1 MAAPRV
7 LVMEPIYLSMVQR
20 IVAFVKWAALIAIG
34 VPLGVAI
41 APYAIGPV
49 YRFPTPAPFS
59 GTALYNPYADAPV
72 GAHWRTANFHAH
84 GRAWGGLTEG
94 RQTDSAIV
102 DYYYNKLGYDIA
114 GVSDYLHIDH
124 HRTDSSFVPVYEH
137 GVNALKTHLLG
148 INARHVVW
156 FDFPLPQSR
165 SEKQYVIDRVAG
177 DASLV
182 ALAHPALRGGYSR
195 DDLAYLTHYQLFE
208 VLNHFVVSDSLWDV
222 ALSTGHAVW
231 AIGSDDSHN
240 ITDAGQTGAMWTE
253 ILTPSTRAADVVEAL
268 KAGRTYAVAGH
279 HARSDAHPEQIA
291 VRGDTL
297 TVTCEGPESRIDFI
311 GQGGR
316 LLARAFGVE
325 SASYVIQPGDP
336 YVRTVISTPH
346 TLMFLNPIVRYD
358 GKKVARPV
366 AMLDGPKTWA
376 LRSSILVTAV
386 MLIWLA
392 LARRRFALRRRLRPE
407 PALA

>member
-1 MAAPRV
+1 M
-7 LVMEPIYLSMVQR
+7 
-20 IVAFVKWAALIAIG
+20 VAFMKWAALVVIG
-34 VPLGVAI
+34 VPLGIAV
-41 APYAIGPV
+41 APYAMCPV
-49 YRFPTPAPFS
+49 YRFPAPAPFS
-59 GTALYNPYADAPV
+59 GAAFYDPYANRPA
-72 GAHWRTANFHAH
+72 GSQWRTANFHAH

-102 DYYYNKLGYDIA
+102 HHYYNDLGYDVA
-114 GVSDYLHIDH
+114 GVSDYQQIDR
-124 HRTDSSFVPVYEH
+124 HRTDSSFVPTYEH

-165 SEKQYVIDRVAG
+165 SEKQYIIDRVGAG
-177 DASLV
+177 ASLV

-195 DDLAYLTHYQLFE
+195 EDLSVLTHYQLFE

-240 ITDAGQTGAMWTE
+240 IMDAGQTGAMWTE
-253 ILTPSTRAADVVEAL
+253 ILSPSTRAADVVEAL

-279 HARSDAHPEQIA
+279 GARSDAHPEQIA
-291 VRGDTL
+291 VNGDTL
-297 TVTCEGPESRIDFI
+297 TVTCDIPVSRIDFI
-311 GQGGR
+311 GQQGH
-316 LLARAFGVE
+316 LLSRAFGTK
-325 SASYVIQPGDP
+325 SASYVIQAGDP
-336 YVRTVISTPH
+336 YVRTVIATPH
-346 TLMFLNPIVRYD
+346 TIMFLNPIVRYD
-358 GKKVARPV
+358 GHQVARPV
-366 AMLDGPKTWA
+366 AVLDVPRTWA
-376 LRSSILVTAV
+376 LRSSILVTAL

-392 LARRRFALRRRLRPE
+392 VVRRRFALRRGSSPE

>member
-1 MAAPRV
+1 
-7 LVMEPIYLSMVQR
+7 MVQR
-20 IVAFVKWAALIAIG
+20 IVAFVKWAPLVVIG

-41 APYAIGPV
+41 APYAIAPV
-49 YRFPTPAPFS
+49 YRFPAPAPFS
-59 GTALYNPYADAPV
+59 GPSFYNPYANRPA
-72 GAHWRTANFHAH
+72 GSQWRTANFHAH

-94 RQTDSAIV
+94 RQTDSAVV
-102 DYYYNKLGYDIA
+102 DHYYNKLGYDVA
-114 GVSDYLHIDH
+114 GVSDYLQIDR
-124 HRTDSSFVPVYEH
+124 HRTDSSFVPTYEH
-137 GVNALKTHLLG
+137 GINALKTHLLG
-148 INARHVVW
+148 IDARRVVW

-165 SEKQYVIDRVAG
+165 SEKQYVIDRVASG
-177 DASLV
+177 ASLV

-195 DDLAYLTHYQLFE
+195 DDLGFLTHYQLFE

-253 ILTPSTRAADVVEAL
+253 LLTPSTRAADVVEAL

-279 HARSDAHPEQIA
+279 GARSDAHPEQI
-291 VRGDTL
+291 VVSGDTL
-297 TVTCEGPESRIDFI
+297 TVTCDGPVSRIDFV

-316 LLARAFGVE
+316 LLARVFDVQR
-325 SASYVIQPGDP
+325 ASYAIQPGDP

-346 TLMFLNPIVRYD
+346 TLMFLNPVVRYD
-358 GKKVARPV
+358 GQKLARPV
-366 AMLDGPKTWA
+366 AMLDVPRTWA
-376 LRSSILVTAV
+376 LRSSIAVTAV
-386 MLIWLA
+386 MLVWLA
-392 LARRRFALRRRLRPE
+392 FVGRHFALRRRPRPE

>member
-1 MAAPRV
+1 
-7 LVMEPIYLSMVQR
+7 MEPIYLYTVQR
-20 IVAFVKWAALIAIG
+20 IVAVVKWAALVAIG

-49 YRFPTPAPFS
+49 YRFPAPAPFT
-59 GTALYNPYADAPV
+59 GPVFFNPYADPPA
-72 GAHWRTANFHAH
+72 GAQWRTANFHAH

-94 RQTDSAIV
+94 RQTDSVVV
-102 DYYYNKLGYDIA
+102 DHYYKTLGYDIA
-114 GVSDYLHIDH
+114 GVSDYLQIDH
-124 HRTDSSFVPVYEH
+124 HRTDSSFVPTYEH

-177 DASLV
+177 GASLV

-195 DDLAYLTHYQLFE
+195 EDLAYLTHYRLFE

-240 ITDAGQTGAMWTE
+240 IMDAGQTGAMWTE
-253 ILTPSTRAADVVEAL
+253 VLTPSTKAEDVVAAL
-268 KAGRTYAVAGH
+268 AAGRTYAVAGH
-279 HARSDAHPEQIA
+279 QARNDAHPEQIT

-297 TVTCEGPESRIDFI
+297 TVTCESTVSRIDFI
-311 GQGGR
+311 GQNGR
-316 LLARAFGVE
+316 LLSRTFGTRT
-325 SASYVIQPGDP
+325 AAYAIQPGDP

-358 GKKVARPV
+358 GKKLARPM
-366 AMLDGPKTWA
+366 ATLDVPKTWA
-376 LRSSILVTAV
+376 LRSSILATAV
-386 MLIWLA
+386 MLTWLA
-392 LARRRFALRRRLRPE
+392 LVRRRFALRRRLRPE